1 MVELF
6 DERVEISNPG
16 GLVSAI
22 PVAEF
27 GKRSHSRNPLIFGLF
42 ARMHLVEK
50 VGSGV
55 ARMKQLMVEASLP
68 LPVFNTTGIFS
79 VILQRPEKSSVK
91 KIDIIKKN
99 EGVNEGVFVNIEG
112 VNEGTK
118 KMLENILSFI
128 NENPMVKISDIESF
142 INKSNATTERYLK
155 ILRENHLV
163 EYVGANKTGGYK
175 VVGSR

>member
-68 LPVFNTTGIFS
+68 LPVFNTKGIFS
-79 VILQRPEKSSVK
+79 VILQRP
-91 KIDIIKKN
+91 
-99 EGVNEGVFVNIEG
+99 
-112 VNEGTK
+112 
-118 KMLENILSFI
+118 
-128 NENPMVKISDIESF
+128 
-142 INKSNATTERYLK
+142 
-155 ILRENHLV
+155 
-163 EYVGANKTGGYK
+163 
-175 VVGSR
+175 